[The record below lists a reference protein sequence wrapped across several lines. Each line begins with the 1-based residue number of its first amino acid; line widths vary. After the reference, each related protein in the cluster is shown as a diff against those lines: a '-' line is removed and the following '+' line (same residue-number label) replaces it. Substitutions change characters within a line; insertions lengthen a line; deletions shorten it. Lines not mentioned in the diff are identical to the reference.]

1 MGLKEIVSLLRGK
14 GLISEEDAK
23 ALGTEDEPKGGTPSP
38 DLSQIERLVHNKE
51 AIAALRDLI
60 EKRDA
65 DLAEAR
71 KTIAERDKTIAA
83 YETDKAER
91 ERLIGEE
98 SKKKREREIEE
109 VLSKAIADGK
119 IPAKN
124 EETISKFRAI
134 LSDKFDEGKAVI
146 ESIPPANKFDHKRP
160 TESKEKTP
168 FVGASGEDKFA
179 QTLAAAMEELKSQ

>member
-23 ALGTEDEPKGGTPSP
+23 TLETEEGSKGPSPSP

-65 DLAEAR
+65 DLKEAR
-71 KTIAERDKTIAA
+71 ALIAERDKTIAA

-91 ERLIGEE
+91 DRLIGEE
-98 SKKKREREIEE
+98 TKKKREKEIEE
-109 VLSKAIADGK
+109 VLTKAISEGK

-134 LSDKFDEGKAVI
+134 LSDKFEEGKSVI
-146 ESIPPANKFDHKRP
+146 ESIPAANKFDHKK
-160 TESKEKTP
+160 TEHTEKTP
-168 FVGASGEDKFA
+168 FGGNGDKTFA
-179 QTLAAAMEELKSQ
+179 DTLAAAMEELKS